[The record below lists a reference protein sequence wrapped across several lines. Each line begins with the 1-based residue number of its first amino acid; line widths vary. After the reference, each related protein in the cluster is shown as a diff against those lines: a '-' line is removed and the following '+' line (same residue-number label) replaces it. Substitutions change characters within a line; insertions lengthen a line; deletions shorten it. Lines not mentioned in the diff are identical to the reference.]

1 MVMGALRPEARARA
15 GSSLV
20 RNWGYRLEHLD
31 RMTTDV
37 GIYEH
42 ASGTTPRFEHG
53 YCTDDN
59 ARLLLIAC
67 REPDEGIARRLGR
80 VALAFV
86 LNAQSDAGL
95 FRNRFRLDGT
105 WRWVDEPGNADWWGR
120 AVWGLGA
127 ASVAHPD
134 PWMRQRAR
142 WGFDRSAHQRS
153 PYLHA
158 TAFAALGA
166 ADVAVADPEHAQAIA
181 LAAEAG
187 RRLSTAIS
195 PAWPWPLPRLT
206 YGSASLAE
214 AVIAAGWA
222 TADARMAERGLEMLG
237 WLLDQQVVD
246 DHLSVIGVEG
256 RGPGESGPQFD
267 QQPIEVAAIAD
278 ACWRAWTLSGE
289 SSWTRG
295 IALAADWFAG
305 RNDSHAV
312 MQDIQSGGSYDG
324 LKADGRN
331 LNQGAESTL
340 ALVSTMQRARGVLP
354 WAMAYPRADESI
366 RPALARQ
373 TSWIP
378 LQQRSAER
386 HVA

>member
-1 MVMGALRPEARARA
+1 MVIGMARPGSRASKVA
-15 GSSLV
+15 DAS

-31 RMTTDV
+31 RMTTDM

-42 ASGTTPRFEHG
+42 ASGITPRIEHG

-80 VALAFV
+80 IALSFV
-86 LNAQSDAGL
+86 LDAQSDAGL
-95 FRNRFRLDGT
+95 FRNRFRLEGT
-105 WRWVDEPGNADWWGR
+105 WRWVDEPANADWWGR

-127 ASVAHPD
+127 ASVSHPD

-142 WGFDRSAHQRS
+142 WGFDRSVHQRS

-158 TAFAALGA
+158 MAFAALGA
-166 ADVAVADPEHAQAIA
+166 ADVAIAEPGHEEAID
-181 LAAEAG
+181 LARDAG
-187 RRLSTAIS
+187 QRLSAVIS

-206 YGSASLAE
+206 YGSACLAE

-222 TADARMAERGLEMLG
+222 SADARMAERGLEMLG

-246 DHLSVIGVEG
+246 GHLSVVGVQG
-256 RGPGESGPQFD
+256 RGPGEGGPQFD

-278 ACWRAWTLSGE
+278 ACWRAWTLTGDP
-289 SSWTRG
+289 SWAHG

-312 MQDIQSGGSYDG
+312 MQDVHSGGSYDG

-331 LNQGAESTL
+331 VNQGAESTL
-340 ALVSTMQRARGVLP
+340 ALVSTMQRARSVLP
-354 WAMAYPRADESI
+354 WALGYPAASTSI
-366 RPALARQ
+366 QPALGPAR
-373 TSWIP
+373 SWQP
-378 LQQRSAER
+378 VRQRPAER